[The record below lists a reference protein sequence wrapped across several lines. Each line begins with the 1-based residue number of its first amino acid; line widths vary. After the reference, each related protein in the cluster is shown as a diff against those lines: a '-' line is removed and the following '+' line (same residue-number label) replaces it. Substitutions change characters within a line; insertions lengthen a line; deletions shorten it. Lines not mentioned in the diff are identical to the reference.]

1 MKTPTTLIDRDD
13 CVLVIVDCQE
23 GFLKKLEPQ
32 RRDFILA
39 TMDFVINVATRL
51 SIPSIVSVEEPHKHG
66 PTVTSLMASLP
77 PDTVEYPKTTFS
89 VTDEPALAQALLAQ
103 PRRTAVLIGLETD
116 VCVLQSALG
125 LAHLGFRAVIVADA
139 TASPTPEHAF
149 GLDRARAFG
158 IEVVRVKGLCY
169 EWARNTQTAD
179 ALFGAGGLRPPASV
193 VL

>member
-1 MKTPTTLIDRDD
+1 MHTPTTLIDRDD
-13 CVLVIVDCQE
+13 SLLVIVDCQE

-32 RRDFILA
+32 RRDFVLA

-51 SIPSIVSVEEPHKHG
+51 GIPSVVSVEEPHKHG

-77 PDTVEYPKTTFS
+77 PGTPEHAKTVFNI
-89 VTDEPALAQALLAQ
+89 TDEPTIAQALLAQ

-116 VCVLQSALG
+116 VCVLHSALG
-125 LAHLGFRAVIVADA
+125 LLHHGFRPVIVADA

-179 ALFGAGGLRPPASV
+179 ALFADGSLRPPASV

>member
-1 MKTPTTLIDRDD
+1 MQTPTTLIDRDD
-13 CVLVIVDCQE
+13 SVLVIVDCQE

-77 PDTVEYPKTTFS
+77 PDTVEYPKTAFS
-89 VTDEPALAQALLAQ
+89 VTDEPALAEALLAQ

-125 LAHLGFRAVIVADA
+125 LARLGFRPVIVADA

-179 ALFGAGGLRPPASV
+179 ALFADGSLRPPASV

>member
-1 MKTPTTLIDRDD
+1 MQTPTTLIDRDD

-32 RRDFILA
+32 RRDFVLA

-51 SIPSIVSVEEPHKHG
+51 SIPSIVSVEEPSKHG
-66 PTVTSLMASLP
+66 QTVTSLMASLP
-77 PDTVEYPKTTFS
+77 PDTVEYPKTAFS
-89 VTDEPALAQALLAQ
+89 VTDEPAIAQALLAQ

-125 LAHLGFRAVIVADA
+125 LAPLGFRAVIGAAA